1 MSNLGLEV
9 ALRHYGIEMAR
20 TPVGDKYVLE
30 EMLRRGAALGGEQS
44 GHVIFTEYSTTG
56 DGLLTALRLLEVVR
70 ESGKTLDD
78 LVAEI
83 RTFPQK
89 LVNIR
94 VREKRPLSEL
104 PAVQNEIQGAEEEF
118 QASGRVL
125 VRFSGTEPLARV
137 MIEAGSMERV
147 EYWTSRIAEAIAVE
161 LG

>member
-9 ALRHYGIEMAR
+9 ALLRYGIEMVR

-30 EMLRRGAALGGEQS
+30 EMQRRGAALGGEQS
-44 GHVIFTEYSTTG
+44 GHVIFTEYATTG
-56 DGLLTALRLLEVVR
+56 DGLLTALRLLDVVR
-70 ESGKTLDD
+70 ESGKTLDE
-78 LVAEI
+78 LLAEI

-94 VREKRPLSEL
+94 VRRKRPLSEL
-104 PAVQNEIQGAEEEF
+104 ATVQTEIQGAEQEF
-118 QASGRVL
+118 QASGRVV

-137 MIEAGSMERV
+137 MIEAGSIERV
-147 EYWTSRIAEAIAVE
+147 EYWTSRIAEAIAEE

>member
-1 MSNLGLEV
+1 M
-9 ALRHYGIEMAR
+9 
-20 TPVGDKYVLE
+20 
-30 EMLRRGAALGGEQS
+30 
-44 GHVIFTEYSTTG
+44 
-56 DGLLTALRLLEVVR
+56 
-70 ESGKTLDD
+70 
-78 LVAEI
+78 AEI

-89 LVNIR
+89 LLNVR

-104 PAVQNEIQGAEEEF
+104 PAVQNEIQGAEQEF